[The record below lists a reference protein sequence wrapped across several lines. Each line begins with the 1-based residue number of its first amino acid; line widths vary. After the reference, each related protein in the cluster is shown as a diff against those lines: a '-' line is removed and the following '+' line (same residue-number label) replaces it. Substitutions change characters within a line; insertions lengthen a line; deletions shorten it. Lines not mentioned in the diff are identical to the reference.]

1 MKLLKVI
8 ILSIFLFPLNHIL
21 SEEIEELIYCFVG
34 DAGEVNPTQAKVVE
48 ALANSDCSI
57 VWHLGDITQLGVQS
71 LDDPELQDSFLTPFK
86 QFLET
91 GIPFYL
97 TIGNHDYKGDPSVYL
112 QVAKDY
118 PSIFHPSN
126 FYTKTFGGLCFFTL
140 DTTIFD
146 KLYYFYKRGSQI
158 RWLNEEVERLKN
170 QCEFSIAVAHHPLFS
185 SGDRDR
191 ANPQLAIFLENYV
204 FGTFDMYITGH
215 NHVLADEGDHKKT
228 RQLISATGALPGGS
242 PNSTESNIFN
252 VETPGF
258 LQMSVKGNTARYE
271 FLSAESKEVLCE
283 TDHGVPYITLLG
295 RRGGSAMAAAA
306 VNALT
311 PGGEI

>member
-21 SEEIEELIYCFVG
+21 SEEIEELMYCFVG
-34 DAGEVNPTQAKVVE
+34 DAGEVNPTQTKVVI
-48 ALANSDCSI
+48 ALANSDCSM

-71 LDDPELQDSFLTPFK
+71 MDDPELEESFLTPFK
-86 QFLET
+86 PFLET

-97 TIGNHDYKGDPSVYL
+97 TVGNHDYKGDPSVYL

-126 FYTKTFGGLCFFTL
+126 FYTKTFDGLCFFAL

-158 RWLNEEVERLKN
+158 RWLEEEVEKLKD
-170 QCEFSIAVAHHPLFS
+170 QCDFSIAVAHHPLFS

-204 FGTFDMYITGH
+204 FGTFDIYITGH
-215 NHVLADEGDHKKT
+215 NHVLADEGDHKET
-228 RQLISATGALPGGS
+228 LQLISATGALPGGS
-242 PNSTESNIFN
+242 PGEIESGKFNI
-252 VETPGF
+252 ETPGY
-258 LQMSVKGNTARYE
+258 LRMTVVENIARYE
-271 FLSAESKEVLCE
+271 FVSAEKE
-283 TDHGVPYITLLG
+283 
-295 RRGGSAMAAAA
+295 
-306 VNALT
+306 
-311 PGGEI
+311 EILWSNIKVGTGLRQKN

>member
-34 DAGEVNPTQAKVVE
+34 DAGEVNPTQTKVVI
-48 ALANSDCSI
+48 ALANSDCSM

-71 LDDPELQDSFLTPFK
+71 MDDPELEESFLTPFK
-86 QFLET
+86 PFLET

-97 TIGNHDYKGDPSVYL
+97 TVGNHDYKGDPSVYL

-126 FYTKTFGGLCFFTL
+126 FYTKTFDGLCFFAL

-158 RWLNEEVERLKN
+158 RWLEEEVEKLKD
-170 QCEFSIAVAHHPLFS
+170 QCDFSIAVAHHPLFS

-204 FGTFDMYITGH
+204 FGTFDIYITGH
-215 NHVLADEGDHKKT
+215 NHVLADEGDHKET
-228 RQLISATGALPGGS
+228 LQLISATGALPGGS
-242 PNSTESNIFN
+242 PGEIESGKFNI
-252 VETPGF
+252 ETPGY
-258 LQMSVKGNTARYE
+258 LRMTVVENIARYE
-271 FLSAESKEVLCE
+271 FVSAEKE
-283 TDHGVPYITLLG
+283 
-295 RRGGSAMAAAA
+295 
-306 VNALT
+306 
-311 PGGEI
+311 EILWSNIKVGTGLRQKN